1 MAVVPAVA
9 AVAALAAVL
18 AVALAVAVA
27 GVAVAAAVAAVAVSV
42 AAAAA
47 VERVLVV
54 AVCCCGCVCGC
65 GCGGGGGF
73 GRFSHVCGLVHEYDR
88 KHPGTPA
95 AHPCLPRGVR
105 GRFSGVLIAFC
116 DVLVLSSFRLV
127 NEWFCL
133 VDQRF

>member
-9 AVAALAAVL
+9 ALAALAAVL

-54 AVCCCGCVCGC
+54 AVAVAVSGC

-133 VDQRF
+133 LDQKF

>member
-54 AVCCCGCVCGC
+54 AVAVAVSVAAAVAVAVALAD
-65 GCGGGGGF
+65 F
-73 GRFSHVCGLVHEYDR
+73 HGLVHEYDR